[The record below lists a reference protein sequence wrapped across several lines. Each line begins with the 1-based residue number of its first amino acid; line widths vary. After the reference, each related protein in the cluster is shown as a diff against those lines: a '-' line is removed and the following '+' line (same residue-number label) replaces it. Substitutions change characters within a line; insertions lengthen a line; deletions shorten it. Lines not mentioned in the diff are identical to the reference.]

1 MEHVVTQCIKVP
13 MVVRIGSRSVYRR
26 EPARGA
32 ERDIGPGANCSHLSF
47 DRLVV
52 ALTEV
57 MP

>member
-1 MEHVVTQCIKVP
+1 